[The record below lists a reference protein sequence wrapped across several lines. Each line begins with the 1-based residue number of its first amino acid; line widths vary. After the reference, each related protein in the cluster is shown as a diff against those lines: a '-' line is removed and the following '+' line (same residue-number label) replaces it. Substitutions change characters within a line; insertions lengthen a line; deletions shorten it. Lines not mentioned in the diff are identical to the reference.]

1 MNDATRGAGDRKGG
15 WRRLTVAVNRWFWR
29 RSNDFARKQGW
40 EVDRSAWGGRKY
52 RDPRFEQR
60 KKEILESPPQD
71 EPVSEPP
78 PRKFSP
84 GDGFPRKHPKIARA
98 RGPVAAAGL
107 AWRWRTEL
115 ALAGAASVVLW
126 QGPVAALLL
135 AGAVLAGGAIP
146 AVRRAVGRLVIRH
159 RFQGL
164 CLRTSMR
171 TPEGR
176 LPLVVH
182 TQAIP
187 DGTAMLIWC
196 RSGMSPELFEDY
208 IPEIKVA
215 CFVKEVTLHRHPR
228 HAHLLTIEL
237 RRA

>member
-1 MNDATRGAGDRKGG
+1 M
-15 WRRLTVAVNRWFWR
+15 NRWFWSG
-29 RSNDFARKQGW
+29 SNEFARQQGW
-40 EVDRSAWGGRKY
+40 EIDRSARGGRRY
-52 RDPRFEQR
+52 RDPRFESR
-60 KKEILESPPQD
+60 KKEILEGTPQE

-84 GDGFPRKHPKIARA
+84 GDGFPRKHPKVARA
-98 RGPVAAAGL
+98 HDLIATTGL
-107 AWRWRTEL
+107 VWRWRAEI
-115 ALAGAASVVLW
+115 ALACAVPMVAVPLLRW
-126 QGPVAALLL
+126 LGPAAALLL
-135 AGAVLAGGAIP
+135 AGAVLAGGVIP
-146 AVRRAVGRLVIRH
+146 GVRRAAGRLIVRH

-164 CLRTSMR
+164 CLRTSTR

-182 TQAIP
+182 TRSTP
-187 DGTAMLIWC
+187 DGAALLIWC

-215 CFVKEVTLHRHPR
+215 CFAREVILHRHHR

>member
-1 MNDATRGAGDRKGG
+1 M
-15 WRRLTVAVNRWFWR
+15 NRWFWHG
-29 RSNDFARKQGW
+29 SNEFAREQGW
-40 EVDRSAWGGRKY
+40 EIDRSAGGGRRY
-52 RDPRFEQR
+52 RDPRFDIR
-60 KKEILESPPQD
+60 KKEILEAPLQE

-98 RGPVAAAGL
+98 HDLIATTGL
-107 AWRWRTEL
+107 VWRWRTEITVCC
-115 ALAGAASVVLW
+115 AVPMAAVPLIQW
-126 QGPVAALLL
+126 LGPVAALLL
-135 AGAVLAGGAIP
+135 AGAVSAGGAIP
-146 AVRRAVGRLVIRH
+146 GVRRAADRVVVRH

-176 LPLVVH
+176 LPLIVH
-182 TQAIP
+182 TQSIP
-187 DGTAMLIWC
+187 HGTALLIWC

-208 IPEIKVA
+208 IPEIRVA
-215 CFVKEVTLHRHPR
+215 CFAEEVTFHRHPHR
-228 HAHLLTIEL
+228 PHLLTMEL